1 MNKFVSIIILAVLP
15 LVVHAVEN
23 EALQGKRF
31 GVEVNPLALLTFG
44 QIFSGTFSF
53 FDTQRNVEIALP
65 IFHEAI
71 GIGRS
76 DELTRTTIDAHYRQ
90 FLGDSLNGF
99 YVSGFARAARLRG
112 RTGDDPSLISQP
124 GGQYETVSKLG
135 VGVGIGYRIFLK
147 NGYYWGASMSVGH
160 YLVGENNKFGLSNLV
175 YADDRARIGDI
186 ELFKFGYAF

>member
-1 MNKFVSIIILAVLP
+1 MNKFVSIIVLTALP

-53 FDTQRNVEIALP
+53 FDTKRDVEIALP

-76 DELTRTTIDAHYRQ
+76 DELTRTTIDAHCRQ

-99 YVSGFARAARLRG
+99 YVSGFARAAHLRG
-112 RTGDDPSLISQP
+112 RTGDDPGLTSQS
-124 GGQYETVSKLG
+124 GGQYETVNKL
-135 VGVGIGYRIFLK
+135 VAIDFCQDINEIITSFLK
-147 NGYYWGASMSVGH
+147 NSIFTEYETSAN
-160 YLVGENNKFGLSNLV
+160 ENFKSITENILLS
-175 YADDRARIGDI
+175 
-186 ELFKFGYAF
+186 